1 MSSAVGENQR
11 ANPQHPDEPRRTEYL
26 RHIGYDE
33 LGQRVRV
40 VAGNGVE
47 TTYGYDES
55 TRRMVEVKLLITA
68 LRTTLRTELGR
79 WMRVDAKHGNIPT
92 HVATRW

>member
-1 MSSAVGENQR
+1 MT
-11 ANPQHPDEPRRTEYL
+11 TEHL

-47 TTYGYDES
+47 TKCHYNES
-55 TRRMVEVKLLITA
+55 TRRLCAGDTYQEPGARAAAVHA
-68 LRTTLRTELGR
+68 G
-79 WMRVDAKHGNIPT
+79 H
-92 HVATRW
+92 HVPMNAATS